1 MVHSNFQMTY
11 KLSFWHNYIDVYILF
26 AGIPVPFE
34 ISPLLGGLIGV
45 VTALLFITIAIPIAM
60 KIRNERRTQRPSDLP
75 LKKSTAPS
83 SEDLYDTE
91 DRNPDVVPINK
102 GIYTRIYI
110 ILCETYQLMG
120 DRMWY
125 AHLCYCKYFFFFFFF
140 FFFFIYQGSIRTVD
154 QCQSPATPLDSLEY
168 MSICNIWPQAFGRGN
183 QWVPSERGNTSD
195 ANAAH
200 WSAISR
206 D

>member
-140 FFFFIYQGSIRTVD
+140 FFFFYLSRVNTH
-154 QCQSPATPLDSLEY
+154 CRP
-168 MSICNIWPQAFGRGN
+168 
-183 QWVPSERGNTSD
+183 VPITSD
-195 ANAAH
+195 PTGFIGVYEH
-200 WSAISR
+200 MQYMTTRIWSRQPVSPQRARKHERRKRGSLVCNQ
-206 D
+206 